1 MARGAR
7 GVTCRTCGCLNFSS
21 EHEECDKC
29 RSKTAVSRRSDQ
41 AKSHTSASTNRLR
54 EDAVHSNGKKR
65 RYEETKNTSKKRP
78 QPDVIDLISDDEEDQ
93 VVVQKATSRREKE
106 NHGDASGQRELFQSR
121 VFPTVFF
128 KESDF
133 PSMEQVAVMR
143 KHAADGGAARSHPAA
158 ANAVKA
164 VVSQPMQVIRPA
176 QAKPVDPKSV
186 EPRPPPADKKEQGK
200 AKLTDSGE
208 ATGIEAPASTAPTD
222 AAVKNAVQLET
233 GAVQVVSRSE
243 EEDPFFQSRAFD
255 AVEFQASDFVTVFDG
270 LAVARRSQ
278 PPALKANSSASS
290 KATSSTSV
298 GPAAATVSAGPS
310 ANEVM
315 GLEAP
320 STAPP
325 DTTKTPISEAKP
337 AANAATNPIK
347 APGVLTV
354 PSLKTVV
361 AAPAAPT
368 PAQSSAPPAP
378 PPSSNPPRPASKPD
392 LVSPTVAVLP
402 PAVLKPTPVHVAPTF
417 SKPAQGSSA
426 VMPTTSQVKTKVAAV
441 AKTGIPPTPASPPVP
456 TEVAQTAMISG
467 VPSISLSVPAAATSR
482 LAPVTTNPSTNAAA
496 IPYSSAEGIAIVKPA
511 ATKVSSP
518 TNRNADMTKA
528 GTFTNVLLPK
538 KKHPEGMKRTNEAQ
552 QRTKP
557 SPIVTDSADG
567 DAVLFVKVNAAPL
580 EMTPV
585 EPPILGYCSPE
596 FLAFM
601 RECGDEDAEEDDDPE
616 EVSRSQLKLLDVV
629 DLTNLSDS
637 EDSDAE
643 SPMPTPRASVAT
655 TATLKQGLPANT
667 QMKGTGLP
675 VAIPTTPVSGNR
687 TWYVPTLGSERTRTR
702 PEKVMCEL
710 CEETGLPSRLVR
722 CPTCT
727 KYFHRKC
734 ARENGDENVCWNC
747 ELGSMIDDSEL
758 DEEHAKHNSEYLA
771 YLRAIRRSAS
781 PDDGEGVDE
790 EEEEQE
796 EDDEHQ
802 DGESEDATGDGDVE
816 MASPAEG
823 GEDGNPVSD
832 EISMKSAGTR
842 WKEFIGGA
850 TADVEASYH
859 EVTKRIAE
867 ELRDEEK
874 RQIYSRGF
882 VSRDEF
888 EAQMAEVEEYYISE
902 EARLQQLEREKALEG
917 RKAAEARRAQA
928 AAEQAALG
936 SVPSDEPPADRPH
949 TNENTPPSVSTT
961 GNVAQPVASLGAGMI
976 ATSAPPPVS
985 AAATTQS
992 VAAPSNTP
1000 AVTATAAPS
1009 AAPVASH
1016 PTGPPWAQFY
1026 ETFTTAFKAPIAKPT
1041 STTAS
1046 PAAQP

>member
-1 MARGAR
+1 
-7 GVTCRTCGCLNFSS
+7 
-21 EHEECDKC
+21 
-29 RSKTAVSRRSDQ
+29 
-41 AKSHTSASTNRLR
+41 
-54 EDAVHSNGKKR
+54 
-65 RYEETKNTSKKRP
+65 
-78 QPDVIDLISDDEEDQ
+78 
-93 VVVQKATSRREKE
+93 
-106 NHGDASGQRELFQSR
+106 
-121 VFPTVFF
+121 
-128 KESDF
+128 
-133 PSMEQVAVMR
+133 
-143 KHAADGGAARSHPAA
+143 
-158 ANAVKA
+158 
-164 VVSQPMQVIRPA
+164 
-176 QAKPVDPKSV
+176 
-186 EPRPPPADKKEQGK
+186 
-200 AKLTDSGE
+200 
-208 ATGIEAPASTAPTD
+208 
-222 AAVKNAVQLET
+222 
-233 GAVQVVSRSE
+233 
-243 EEDPFFQSRAFD
+243 
-255 AVEFQASDFVTVFDG
+255 
-270 LAVARRSQ
+270 
-278 PPALKANSSASS
+278 
-290 KATSSTSV
+290 
-298 GPAAATVSAGPS
+298 
-310 ANEVM
+310 
-315 GLEAP
+315 
-320 STAPP
+320 
-325 DTTKTPISEAKP
+325 
-337 AANAATNPIK
+337 
-347 APGVLTV
+347 
-354 PSLKTVV
+354 
-361 AAPAAPT
+361 
-368 PAQSSAPPAP
+368 
-378 PPSSNPPRPASKPD
+378 
-392 LVSPTVAVLP
+392 
-402 PAVLKPTPVHVAPTF
+402 
-417 SKPAQGSSA
+417 
-426 VMPTTSQVKTKVAAV
+426 
-441 AKTGIPPTPASPPVP
+441 
-456 TEVAQTAMISG
+456 
-467 VPSISLSVPAAATSR
+467 
-482 LAPVTTNPSTNAAA
+482 
-496 IPYSSAEGIAIVKPA
+496 
-511 ATKVSSP
+511 
-518 TNRNADMTKA
+518 
-528 GTFTNVLLPK
+528 
-538 KKHPEGMKRTNEAQ
+538 MKRTDEAQ

-790 EEEEQE
+790 EEEEEQE

-917 RKAAEARRAQA
+917 RKAAEARRAHA

-936 SVPSDEPPADRPH
+936 SVPSGEPPADRPH
-949 TNENTPPSVSTT
+949 ANENTPPSVSTT
-961 GNVAQPVASLGAGMI
+961 GNVAQPVASLGAGMV

>member
-78 QPDVIDLISDDEEDQ
+78 QPDVIDLISDEEEDQ

-158 ANAVKA
+158 ANTVKA

-200 AKLTDSGE
+200 AKPTDSGE
-208 ATGIEAPASTAPTD
+208 ATGIEVPASTAPTD

-233 GAVQVVSRSE
+233 DAVQVVSRSE

-270 LAVARRSQ
+270 VAVARRSQ

-298 GPAAATVSAGPS
+298 GPAAAT
-310 ANEVM
+310 
-315 GLEAP
+315 
-320 STAPP
+320 
-325 DTTKTPISEAKP
+325 
-337 AANAATNPIK
+337 
-347 APGVLTV
+347 
-354 PSLKTVV
+354 
-361 AAPAAPT
+361 
-368 PAQSSAPPAP
+368 
-378 PPSSNPPRPASKPD
+378 
-392 LVSPTVAVLP
+392 
-402 PAVLKPTPVHVAPTF
+402 
-417 SKPAQGSSA
+417 
-426 VMPTTSQVKTKVAAV
+426 
-441 AKTGIPPTPASPPVP
+441 
-456 TEVAQTAMISG
+456 
-467 VPSISLSVPAAATSR
+467 
-482 LAPVTTNPSTNAAA
+482 
-496 IPYSSAEGIAIVKPA
+496 
-511 ATKVSSP
+511 
-518 TNRNADMTKA
+518 
-528 GTFTNVLLPK
+528 
-538 KKHPEGMKRTNEAQ
+538 KHPEGMKRTDEAQ

-643 SPMPTPRASVAT
+643 SPMPTPRASEAT
-655 TATLKQGLPANT
+655 TATLKQGLPAKT

-771 YLRAIRRSAS
+771 YLRAIRRSTS

-796 EDDEHQ
+796 EDDENQ
-802 DGESEDATGDGDVE
+802 DRESEDATGDGDVE

-936 SVPSDEPPADRPH
+936 SAPNGEPPADRLH
-949 TNENTPPSVSTT
+949 ANENTPPSVSTT
-961 GNVAQPVASLGAGMI
+961 GNVGQPVASLGAGMV

-992 VAAPSNTP
+992 VAAPNNTP
-1000 AVTATAAPS
+1000 AVAATAAPS

-1016 PTGPPWAQFY
+1016 STGPPWAQFY
-1026 ETFTTAFKAPIAKPT
+1026 ETFATAFKAPIAKPT